1 MWYCYIKELHQDAP
15 CIDIWCN
22 IMWECYIEGGHP
34 CEVTRWFIWMTW
46 GRPSAPPPPRCRGQL
61 RHSGPF
67 WSILVHSG
75 PFPPRL
81 RLFDVR
87 MLRNGS
93 GESGEGGEGRG
104 EDNDQVEITKEFTLK
119 IYFSYLLSNG
129 FFSLSR
135 NRLNKIMSPWHGR
148 VRPIMASRAV

>member
-1 MWYCYIKELHQDAP
+1 
-15 CIDIWCN
+15 
-22 IMWECYIEGGHP
+22 
-34 CEVTRWFIWMTW
+34 
-46 GRPSAPPPPRCRGQL
+46 
-61 RHSGPF
+61 
-67 WSILVHSG
+67 
-75 PFPPRL
+75 
-81 RLFDVR
+81 

-135 NRLNKIMSPWHGR
+135 NRLNKIMSP
-148 VRPIMASRAV
+148 